1 MPSEEPTFT
10 MRQVPKTTYK
20 TVTKQVRVVAQP
32 ETRVD
37 CCGNTTALPQSPCSC
52 AAPPKYTTK
61 TITSQVPVTTMVPEK
76 VPGTKRVMVRKDVPY
91 EVTVKQAVITNE
103 PSTEDYWE
111 TTMEEYFI
119 TKKVRKEI
127 PIVTRRC
134 TDASG
139 KIITTIKEVPLH
151 HSGPAPNR

>member
-1 MPSEEPTFT
+1 
-10 MRQVPKTTYK
+10 
-20 TVTKQVRVVAQP
+20 
-32 ETRVD
+32 
-37 CCGNTTALPQSPCSC
+37 
-52 AAPPKYTTK
+52 
-61 TITSQVPVTTMVPEK
+61 MVPEK